1 MKIPNSSRIQTD
13 NDSLISDLNISNEK
27 DDNIFIKKDKTN
39 KTEQIRLKRN
49 LLQSKYP
56 IINNDLIAQENE
68 YSDNSIIQDV
78 PEEPKIPLI
87 NFKEAYF

>member
-13 NDSLISDLNISNEK
+13 NDSLTSDSYNISNGK

-49 LLQSKYP
+49 ILQSKYP
-56 IINNDLIAQENE
+56 IINNDLIAQENDQ
-68 YSDNSIIQDV
+68 SDDSIIPTFQ
-78 PEEPKIPLI
+78 KNQKYL
-87 NFKEAYF
+87 